1 MARTLLVAFALTLML
16 VAAAACSGPSDPEV
30 VPTTEEGYPIVRQ
43 DRLRFIPRE
52 LTIQPGQA
60 VLFRNDETAIHD
72 VVVNGEN
79 VSGDLRK
86 GDEFLWRFDE
96 PGTYL
101 ITCTYHPQM
110 RLELE
115 VVAASASPEASD

>member
-1 MARTLLVAFALTLML
+1 MARTLVAAFALTLAL
-16 VAAAACSGPSDPEV
+16 VTAAACAAPSDPEV
-30 VPTTEEGYPIVRQ
+30 VPTTAEGYPIVRQ

-79 VSGDLRK
+79 ISGDLRK

-115 VVAASASPEASD
+115 VAAVPASPGASE